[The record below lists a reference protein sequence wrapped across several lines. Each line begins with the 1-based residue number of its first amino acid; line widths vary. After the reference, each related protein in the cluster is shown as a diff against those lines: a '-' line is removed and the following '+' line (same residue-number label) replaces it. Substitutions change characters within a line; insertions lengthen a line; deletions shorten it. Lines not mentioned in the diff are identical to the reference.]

1 MSETAKDFEE
11 SDAQIKYSLYCVAN
25 ITCGNNNVDNT
36 KNANDDA
43 MLATQKE
50 STQVFCK

>member
-11 SDAQIKYSLYCVAN
+11 SDAQIKYSLYCVVN